1 MKILFIA
8 DPLASFKIY
17 KDTTFAM
24 MREAQK
30 RGHQLFVCE
39 PHHVVWQ
46 SGQAVQAQVQQVHL
60 TGKLDTWF
68 EVHGVFADRTLHSFD
83 AVIMRKDPPFDSEY
97 FYATHLLEQAERE
110 GAKVFN
116 KPSALR
122 NHPEKLAILE
132 FAQFISPTL
141 VTRDAQAIRA
151 FHAVH
156 RDIILKLL
164 DSMGGAGIFREKFVL
179 AHPPTS

>member
-60 TGKLDTWF
+60 TGKPDEWF
-68 EVHGVFADRTLHSFD
+68 EVHGVFADRALHSFD

-97 FYATHLLEQAERE
+97 FYATHLLEQEI
-110 GAKVFN
+110 G
-116 KPSALR
+116 
-122 NHPEKLAILE
+122 
-132 FAQFISPTL
+132 
-141 VTRDAQAIRA
+141 RA
-151 FHAVH
+151 HV
-156 RDIILKLL
+156 
-164 DSMGGAGIFREKFVL
+164 
-179 AHPPTS
+179 